1 MRKPPL
7 VQRTNWAPRDI
18 EGPPGCSSAPMLP
31 ALGALERV
39 KAERSLEPNQAQ
51 QLKGAGERKS
61 VGAKSS
67 LSSPD
72 RSEKSWVVQEH

>member
-1 MRKPPL
+1 
-7 VQRTNWAPRDI
+7 
-18 EGPPGCSSAPMLP
+18 MLP